1 MCICVYVDFGF
12 VHMNAGPTV
21 TRRGYLVLG
30 AGVRGSCELLKGVLG
45 TDLASSA
52 RTEHAI
58 NRWDHLSS
66 LFL

>member
-30 AGVRGSCELLKGVLG
+30 AGVRGSCELLKVGAG
-45 TDLASSA
+45 
-52 RTEHAI
+52 
-58 NRWDHLSS
+58 N
-66 LFL
+66 